1 MRYTNVE
8 FSERPDS
15 NVLDCRLQIFNNKPS
30 TIAFQ
35 PEGTNTAGDLG
46 AAASLT
52 YQNRN
57 LFRGSELFSIQLRAA
72 FEAISKLEGYDA
84 HDYEEYSVVTSLQFP
99 RLVVPFLSNKVTYRS
114 TAKSEISVSWDLQN
128 RPEFHRRVFS
138 AAWKYGWSN
147 PKRHTT
153 YDLDLLDLNY
163 VYMPW
168 ISATFKHDYLDSVS
182 NRNAILRY
190 NYEDLFIMKTGFGL
204 LYSHNGNALR
214 ANIET
219 AVTSFGPCQD
229 RSTSRKTD
237 KVTIHYLI

>member
-1 MRYTNVE
+1 M
-8 FSERPDS
+8 
-15 NVLDCRLQIFNNKPS
+15 
-30 TIAFQ
+30 
-35 PEGTNTAGDLG
+35 
-46 AAASLT
+46 
-52 YQNRN
+52 
-57 LFRGSELFSIQLRAA
+57 
-72 FEAISKLEGYDA
+72 EGYDA

-190 NYEDLFIMKTGFGL
+190 NYEDLFIMKTASD
-204 LYSHNGNALR
+204 YSTVT
-214 ANIET
+214 T
-219 AVTSFGPCQD
+219 ATPCVPMSKQPETSFGLCQD

-237 KVTIHYLI
+237 KGTIHYLI